1 MLYLLR
7 QDQSYQIVSP
17 EPLLAFKMRYSLFAY
32 PVSPTPIM
40 TTLGQKGAVLS
51 PHLKTK
57 NICSS
62 FVTWRLTI
70 CDDMTYEHIIDGTKI
85 MRPQF

>member
-1 MLYLLR
+1 M
-7 QDQSYQIVSP
+7 SP

-51 PHLKTK
+51 PHLTFVR
-57 NICSS
+57 SS
-62 FVTWRLTI
+62 FVTGKLTI
-70 CDDMTYEHIIDGTKI
+70 CDDV
-85 MRPQF
+85 